1 MLACSLNPASLQA
14 RERRSCRQNPY
25 GNRTME
31 KPKIGQLLVKLDRL
45 LDRYVDGG
53 LEASNF
59 LKYQAFLWDGTRMT
73 LKPIQR
79 PVKIDEHDLIGIE
92 PIKKNIVR
100 NTKAF
105 VEGRKA
111 NNVLLWGERG
121 TGKSSLVKSLL
132 TVFDGTSLR
141 MIQIY
146 KHDILTIQ
154 EMYDIIA
161 RSKPFRFILFI
172 DDLSF
177 EESQTDY
184 KEMKTIMDGGLEEIP
199 ENVLFYATSN
209 RKHLITTRFSD
220 NDNDE
225 VRPSDTVEEKVSLV
239 DRFGLRFGFYHVS
252 QDMYLEI
259 VASYA
264 AKYGVRMDR
273 RKLEH
278 MAIQWSLGAGGRNG
292 RIAEQFVRAILVETV
307 P

>member
-1 MLACSLNPASLQA
+1 
-14 RERRSCRQNPY
+14 
-25 GNRTME
+25 ME

-79 PVKIDEHDLIGIE
+79 PVKIDQHDLIGIE